1 MKKFLLALVLTM
13 ISIATSHAEELSRP
27 VVQEYRLEAGGGTAL
42 STYLSPLAYDGK
54 FSEHPPNG
62 PRYHHGHRKR

>member
-27 VVQEYRLEAGGGTAL
+27 VVQEYRLEAGEIGRA
-42 STYLSPLAYDGK
+42 
-54 FSEHPPNG
+54 HV
-62 PRYHHGHRKR
+62 